1 MRLPRGLRAFR
12 HPDYRLFFAGQSAS
26 LIGTWMHG
34 VAQAWLVLQLTD
46 SAFRLGLIG
55 TLQFLPLLLFAVV
68 GGAVAD
74 RLPKRRLLIG
84 TQLALAVQA
93 LLLAALVASGRVE
106 YWHVGVLALA
116 MGLVNTLDLPTRQS
130 LVAEMVGPD
139 DVASAISLN
148 SAAFNTAR
156 VIGPA
161 VAGLVI
167 ARYGIAPAFL
177 VNGLSF
183 AIVVLA
189 LVRLRGG
196 RVARP
201 RRGTTIFAEVAEGL
215 RYAHATPVIRHT
227 LTLLLV
233 VSLCVFN
240 FNVFVPLL
248 ARNVFGLDARGFG
261 FLMGAV
267 GLGAVSG
274 ALTLGAFGRRTPP
287 RGFIVGTAAL
297 ACTALAALGFVDHV
311 GVAAAVLVVVG
322 YTAIITMASCNTTL
336 QVASRDEFRGRVMSL
351 YTLVF
356 GGTFPI
362 GAFCVGASA
371 ERWGIGPTLVGAGAL
386 GLAGLAA
393 VVLWARLEGPASP
406 GTAPRGA

>member
-1 MRLPRGLRAFR
+1 MRLPHGLRALR

-26 LIGTWMHG
+26 LIGTWMQG
-34 VAQAWLVLQLTD
+34 VAQSWLVLQLTD

-84 TQLALAVQA
+84 TQVALAVQA

-116 MGLVNTLDLPTRQS
+116 MGLVSTLDLPARQS

-156 VIGPA
+156 VIGPS
-161 VAGLVI
+161 VAGFLI
-167 ARYGIAPAFL
+167 ASYGIAPAFL

-196 RVARP
+196 RTARP
-201 RRGTTIFAEVAEGL
+201 RRGTTILADVAEGL

-248 ARNVFGLDARGFG
+248 ARNVLGLDAQGFG

-267 GLGAVSG
+267 GVGAVSG
-274 ALTLGAFGRRTPP
+274 ALTLGALGRRTPP
-287 RGFIVGTAAL
+287 RGFIVATAAL
-297 ACTALAALGFVDHV
+297 ACLALAGLGTVRDV
-311 GVAAAVLVVVG
+311 GLAAAVLVVVG
-322 YTAIITMASCNTTL
+322 YAAIITMASCNTTL
-336 QVASRDEFRGRVMSL
+336 QVAARDEFRGRVMSL

-371 ERWGIGPTLVGAGAL
+371 ERWGIGPTLVGAGGL

-393 VVLWARLEGPASP
+393 VALWARLERAD
-406 GTAPRGA
+406 